1 MILMLGDSLCTG
13 FGNCVYDISSVVYV
27 FRINRLEFFFFFF
40 LVYSFVGFKLFI
52 LILSLFIIIII
63 IIIII
68 FIILNKPI
76 SLKSIKERNSIT
88 HELC

>member
-1 MILMLGDSLCTG
+1 MY
-13 FGNCVYDISSVVYV
+13 FGLTDWN
-27 FRINRLEFFFFFF
+27 FFFF

-52 LILSLFIIIII
+52 LILSLFIIII

>member
-40 LVYSFVGFKLFI
+40 FLVYSFVGFKLFI
-52 LILSLFIIIII
+52 LILSLFIII